1 VASHGYHRGDHE
13 PGNHDS
19 EHNIIEGCHGIAAK
33 KKAVKAASKFLLGS
47 VTSPPAPVSVVA
59 MVVARIV
66 GVVAM
71 VVAMMIAV
79 VAMMVAVAV
88 PVPGCGWDHA
98 ADRDCTN
105 NA

>member
-1 VASHGYHRGDHE
+1 
-13 PGNHDS
+13 
-19 EHNIIEGCHGIAAK
+19 
-33 KKAVKAASKFLLGS
+33 
-47 VTSPPAPVSVVA
+47 

-88 PVPGCGWDHA
+88 PGCGWDHA
-98 ADRDCTN
+98 ADGDCAITLRVAAIFPN
-105 NA
+105 VRMTRSSFLILSSSDDALVALNTA

>member
-1 VASHGYHRGDHE
+1 RLSPRRPRARQSRQRAQYNRGLSWHRR
-13 PGNHDS
+13 
-19 EHNIIEGCHGIAAK
+19 K
-33 KKAVKAASKFLLGS
+33 KESRPLRRPQSSFSGS

-59 MVVARIV
+59 MVVPRIV

-71 VVAMMIAV
+71 MITV

-88 PVPGCGWDHA
+88 LVPGCGWDHA
-98 ADRDCTN
+98 ADGDCAN